1 MNEIEKKEEL
11 ERLLKKAKDFWATPY
26 EELIE
31 QGYGVIEDPVSALKA
46 ELKEI
51 KSKPW
56 YPGQGSRIKEL
67 KELIK

>member
-1 MNEIEKKEEL
+1 M
-11 ERLLKKAKDFWATPY
+11 T
-26 EELIE
+26 
-31 QGYGVIEDPVSALKA
+31 DPLYAYKA

-67 KELIK
+67 KELISPESIRYDAINGVVHYE

>member
-1 MNEIEKKEEL
+1 MNEIEE
-11 ERLLKKAKDFWATPY
+11 
-26 EELIE
+26 
-31 QGYGVIEDPVSALKA
+31 GYGVMTDPSYAYKA

-67 KELIK
+67 KELISPESIRYDAINGVVHYE